1 MNRRETHRR
10 GSFGCGGTPRPSAR
24 RCWRARGWARTRRSR
39 GTRRSSRRRFR
50 RGACGQRKVSK
61 KCHDGAWGKIRWTR
75 RKNNGRA
82 ALAGPRRA
90 RGSRAEDAA
99 GFPRYA
105 PEDLALVGSERLDV
119 VGRLVDG
126 DEEVAR
132 ILPLVPVVGGCVR
145 PGGARGALLGPA
157 LLAEPLNGAED
168 RSLASLGASAA
179 SDGEPGVAVLVR
191 QRGGTVGGESLGGFA
206 AAGCRPARQRLGV
219 DEVDERAN
227 AGAVVQP
234 ELVLQGAVA
243 NVIGHVQAEAALGRL
258 VDAEHVAVR
267 RTLGGIRPA
276 PSGGSVE
283 GELDLIVGAL
293 LLTEL
298 VGAVGG
304 KSRWSW
310 MERQDVCA
318 GGSSRPI
325 RHGRDARGRSGDRDS
340 GEYGET
346 SHREISPRLT
356 FGGTHR
362 TSCVSLSG
370 SVLSTKPLGCAVII
384 GHGTSLDMSSSTTT
398 VAAARAPRPEAGP
411 AGFGFGCPAICCEA
425 GRDSG
430 RRRSARACEATV
442 VPSYRSG
449 VIHVTWTLMRLRA
462 RV

>member
-1 MNRRETHRR
+1 MRRHAAPFGTSLLASTRMGPDTPEPRNSSLVAEKIPKRSLRRDASGRTSAKNVTARR
-10 GSFGCGGTPRPSAR
+10 GEKSVGRTEKTTGEPRPSA
-24 RCWRARGWARTRRSR
+24 GE
-39 GTRRSSRRRFR
+39 
-50 RGACGQRKVSK
+50 
-61 KCHDGAWGKIRWTR
+61 
-75 RKNNGRA
+75 
-82 ALAGPRRA
+82 RRA
-90 RGSRAEDAA
+90 RGSRVEDAA
-99 GFPRYA
+99 GFLRCA

-132 ILPLVPVVGGCVR
+132 ILPLVPVVGGCCVR
-145 PGGARGALLGPA
+145 GGGARGALLGPA

-179 SDGEPGVAVLVR
+179 GDGEPRVAVLVR

-243 NVIGHVQAEAALGRL
+243 NVLGHVQAEAALGRL

-298 VGAVGG
+298 VGAVDG
-304 KSRWSW
+304 KSRWIW
-310 MERQDVCA
+310 MQRQEVCA
-318 GGSSRPI
+318 DGSLRPI
-325 RHGRDARGRSGDRDS
+325 RDGRDARGRGGDRDS
-340 GEYGET
+340 GELGST
-346 SHREISPRLT
+346 AKHRIARFPR
-356 FGGTHR
+356 G
-362 TSCVSLSG
+362 
-370 SVLSTKPLGCAVII
+370 
-384 GHGTSLDMSSSTTT
+384 
-398 VAAARAPRPEAGP
+398 
-411 AGFGFGCPAICCEA
+411 
-425 GRDSG
+425 
-430 RRRSARACEATV
+430 
-442 VPSYRSG
+442 
-449 VIHVTWTLMRLRA
+449 
-462 RV
+462 

>member
-1 MNRRETHRR
+1 MRRHAAP
-10 GSFGCGGTPRPSAR
+10 FGTSLLASTRMGPDTPEPRNSSLVAEKIPKRSLRSAK
-24 RCWRARGWARTRRSR
+24 
-39 GTRRSSRRRFR
+39 
-50 RGACGQRKVSK
+50 GQRKMSRRGVGKNPLDDAK
-61 KCHDGAWGKIRWTR
+61 KQ
-75 RKNNGRA
+75 RA
-82 ALAGPRRA
+82 SRSRAGPRRA

-132 ILPLVPVVGGCVR
+132 ILPLVPVVGGCVW

-179 SDGEPGVAVLVR
+179 GDGEPGVAVLVR

-298 VGAVGG
+298 VGAVDG
-304 KSRWSW
+304 KSRWIW
-310 MERQDVCA
+310 ADV
-318 GGSSRPI
+318 
-325 RHGRDARGRSGDRDS
+325 
-340 GEYGET
+340 
-346 SHREISPRLT
+346 
-356 FGGTHR
+356 
-362 TSCVSLSG
+362 
-370 SVLSTKPLGCAVII
+370 
-384 GHGTSLDMSSSTTT
+384 
-398 VAAARAPRPEAGP
+398 GP
-411 AGFGFGCPAICCEA
+411 ATCL
-425 GRDSG
+425 
-430 RRRSARACEATV
+430 
-442 VPSYRSG
+442 
-449 VIHVTWTLMRLRA
+449 HTLT
-462 RV
+462 